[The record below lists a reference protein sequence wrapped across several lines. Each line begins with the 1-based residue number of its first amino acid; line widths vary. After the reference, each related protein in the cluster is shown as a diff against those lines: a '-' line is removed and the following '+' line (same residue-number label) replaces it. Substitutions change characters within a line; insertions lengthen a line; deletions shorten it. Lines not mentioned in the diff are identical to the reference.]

1 MIMIWGIGNVFH
13 GDDAAGPTVAE
24 RIAALSIPGVLSVN
38 CETTP
43 ENYIGL
49 AQKKTPEMLLIVD
62 ALDMGLPAGS
72 IRRVDPKDCAGIA
85 FSSHGIP
92 VPLLLELLPK
102 NISVRIL
109 GIQPA
114 DASPFSEVSPSVAEA
129 IDRVC
134 ALIEAEETGHIPAYQ
149 ENLSPR

>member
-24 RIAALSIPGVLSVN
+24 RIAALSIPGVLSIN

-49 AQKKTPEMLLIVD
+49 AQRKTPEMLLIVD

-92 VPLLLELLPK
+92 VPLLLDLLPK

>member
-1 MIMIWGIGNVFH
+1 MIMIWGIGNVLH

-92 VPLLLELLPK
+92 VPLLLDLLPK

-114 DASPFSEVSPSVAEA
+114 DASPFSEVSPSVADA

-134 ALIEAEETGHIPAYQ
+134 TLIEAEETGHIPAYQ

>member
-43 ENYIGL
+43 ENFIGL
-49 AQKKTPEMLLIVD
+49 AKKRMPEMLLIVD
-62 ALDMGLPAGS
+62 AMDMGLSAGS
-72 IRRVDPKDCAGIA
+72 VRRVNPKDCAGIA

-92 VPLLLELLPK
+92 VPLLLELLPE
-102 NISVRIL
+102 NIVVRIL

-114 DASPFSEVSPSVAEA
+114 AASPFSEISRPVAEA
-129 IDRVC
+129 IDTVC
-134 ALIEAEETGHIPAYQ
+134 ALIQAEETEHIPIYQ

>member
-1 MIMIWGIGNVFH
+1 MIMIWGIGNVLH

-24 RIAALSIPGVLSVN
+24 RIAALSIPGVLSIN

-49 AQKKTPEMLLIVD
+49 AQRKTPEMLLIVD

-92 VPLLLELLPK
+92 VPLLLDLLPK

>member
-1 MIMIWGIGNVFH
+1 MIMIWGIGNVLH

-49 AQKKTPEMLLIVD
+49 AQRKTPEMLLIVD

-92 VPLLLELLPK
+92 VPLLLDLLPK

-134 ALIEAEETGHIPAYQ
+134 TLIEAEETGHIPAYQ

>member
-1 MIMIWGIGNVFH
+1 MIMIWGIGNVLH

-92 VPLLLELLPK
+92 VPLLLDLLPK
-102 NISVRIL
+102 NICVRIL

-134 ALIEAEETGHIPAYQ
+134 TLIEAEETGHIPAYQ

>member
-49 AQKKTPEMLLIVD
+49 AQRKTPEMLLIVD

-72 IRRVDPKDCAGIA
+72 IRSVDPKDCAGIA

-92 VPLLLELLPK
+92 VPLLLDLLPK